1 MRVALLVLLAPA
13 AFAQQCGSDPA
24 APFCTSTEECC
35 MDSPGCSGACTECCV
50 KQSTKCV
57 APRPPFQTSTCCA
70 RWTVGCTAGSV
81 GCCDP
86 ARPWQNIGVSTQTV
100 SLRKP
105 NAVARE
111 AAAAAA
117 STSLVEEPARPATRA
132 SSVVAHALFTKSVSN
147 GLTALTIDVASGN
160 VTSKADVTGPASDYY
175 DLYYGESTRV
185 WPFDAA
191 KARFVFADFD
201 FSESNV
207 SEALKVYTIDAKT
220 GASTKATVTGGCG
233 GYYPLGMAWD
243 ATKGTLAIGAI
254 YANPGPNYLVFHCTV
269 DVDTG
274 VGTSYPMFNQGNES
288 SPTYY
293 ASYLSHVDNGT
304 AYRVGHLKVSTGETP
319 GYAAHAHGVA
329 PAKWERIST
338 FPGYGEVP
346 ATVTA
351 YPPHPGSL
359 LSLFPRS
366 DGSGALDLLAWLPGG
381 GARLLAK
388 LNNSHM
394 PTMPF
399 GSGVLGYV
407 GGAAVGSTY
416 AAMTVATHPNPILP
430 GAFDKWS
437 LSVFDLETETVTL
450 EAPLSPQPSAL
461 GAETTSLSG
470 FGLAGVAA

>member
-1 MRVALLVLLAPA
+1 M
-13 AFAQQCGSDPA
+13 
-24 APFCTSTEECC
+24 
-35 MDSPGCSGACTECCV
+35 
-50 KQSTKCV
+50 
-57 APRPPFQTSTCCA
+57 
-70 RWTVGCTAGSV
+70 
-81 GCCDP
+81 
-86 ARPWQNIGVSTQTV
+86 
-100 SLRKP
+100 
-105 NAVARE
+105 
-111 AAAAAA
+111 
-117 STSLVEEPARPATRA
+117 
-132 SSVVAHALFTKSVSN
+132 
-147 GLTALTIDVASGN
+147 
-160 VTSKADVTGPASDYY
+160 
-175 DLYYGESTRV
+175 
-185 WPFDAA
+185 
-191 KARFVFADFD
+191 
-201 FSESNV
+201 
-207 SEALKVYTIDAKT
+207 
-220 GASTKATVTGGCG
+220 
-233 GYYPLGMAWD
+233 
-243 ATKGTLAIGAI
+243 
-254 YANPGPNYLVFHCTV
+254 
-269 DVDTG
+269 
-274 VGTSYPMFNQGNES
+274 
-288 SPTYY
+288 
-293 ASYLSHVDNGT
+293 
-304 AYRVGHLKVSTGETP
+304 VSTGETP
-319 GYAAHAHGVA
+319 GYTAHAHGVA
-329 PAKWERIST
+329 PAAWESIST

-366 DGSGALDLLAWLPGG
+366 DGSGSLDLLAWLPGG